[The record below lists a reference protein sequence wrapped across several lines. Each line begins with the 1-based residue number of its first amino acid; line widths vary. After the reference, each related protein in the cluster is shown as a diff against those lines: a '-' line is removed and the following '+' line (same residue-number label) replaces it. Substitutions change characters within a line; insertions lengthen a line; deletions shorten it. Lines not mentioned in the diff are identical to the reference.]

1 MKKRVNKVIILRVLV
16 LVISLFICGLLYLN
30 INYRRQI
37 SERDVLINKL
47 MLKDS
52 ISSSVLK
59 IQETDTTFIYKVH
72 TDDVG
77 NTLTYDQVDSMAMT
91 YKRELDLK
99 DLISIIFILQNN
111 IHLFWRLF
119 FHPFIFKFN
128 NFFIF
133 NK

>member
-30 INYRRQI
+30 INYSRQI

-99 DLISIIFILQNN
+99 DLILVKAKQHYGFNYSVQEKGDTIIIG
-111 IHLFWRLF
+111 WS
-119 FHPFIFKFN
+119 K
-128 NFFIF
+128 
-133 NK
+133 K